1 MGHLAEAHKRT
12 VEPDIEAGVHTLK
25 VQICARSFLILHIIE
40 LVYIC
45 AAGIF
50 VGHIGRIGREGVVDI
65 GVLMPVV
72 TVVLPD
78 AWYRD
83 AVPALRLEVF
93 LVEKLLEVVD
103 TFAISELP
111 VAVEKLESVGVF
123 PVFHKFV
130 HTL

>member
-1 MGHLAEAHKRT
+1 
-12 VEPDIEAGVHTLK
+12 
-25 VQICARSFLILHIIE
+25 
-40 LVYIC
+40 
-45 AAGIF
+45 
-50 VGHIGRIGREGVVDI
+50 
-65 GVLMPVV
+65 MPVV

-78 AWYRD
+78 AWHRD
-83 AVPALRLEVF
+83 AVPALRLVVF
-93 LVEKLLEVVD
+93 FVEKLLEVVD